1 MVSKVGAAGSASA
14 AGQGK
19 KSFWRRRRFLIASL
33 AILLAMAYLMLNA
46 FNSFGTYYLTLDEF
60 RAQGASVYGT
70 EVRITGKIDGASI
83 SWDNRSRVM
92 AFAITNA
99 DGRDRMPVVYS
110 GVVPDTFKA
119 GNDVVLDGKYESGT
133 FKATKLQVKCP
144 SKYVPL

>member
-1 MVSKVGAAGSASA
+1 MVSRATTVSKVSAGP
-14 AGQGK
+14 GK

-33 AILLAMAYLMLNA
+33 AIVLAMGYLMLNA

-60 RAQGASVYGT
+60 RAQGPTIYGT
-70 EVRITGKIDGASI
+70 EIRITGKIDGASI

-92 AFAITNA
+92 TFAITNA
-99 DGRDRMPVVYS
+99 EGRDRMPVVYN

-119 GNDVVLDGKYESGT
+119 GGDVVLGGKYDNGT
-133 FKATKLQVKCP
+133 FKATKLEVKCP